1 MKLRYIST
9 PTDLGGAA
17 VPGCGTIHK
26 SEITETLDKLT
37 DDLFLSFDLID
48 YTLGS
53 TGKREYS
60 GDIDLVIDNAWW
72 PHGIGAF
79 RENLD
84 EVFGKDNVSRH
95 GDMLHLKYPIVN
107 YKPEYNEA
115 LPRTGFVQIDFNFG
129 DVGWEKLYHY
139 SAGEKSEYKGG
150 HRNLLIAAICSSVN
164 VEIGPNPYPEDAF
177 CLWVQDRPISTI
189 RWKFGPHGLFRV
201 NRVSQKDRNGVW
213 MRKQKDIDLEGPY
226 KTAWDIRRILF
237 PYSSYKDDLNSFETL
252 MAAVK
257 RNYGMTDQERVWKQ
271 AAFNFYDWPQGRL
284 FEYPEEI
291 AKYLP
296 PSDK

>member
-17 VPGCGTIHK
+17 VSGCGTIHQ
-26 SEITETLDKLT
+26 SEIKETLNKLST
-37 DDLFLSFDLID
+37 ELLLPFDLNE

-60 GDIDLVIDNAWW
+60 GDIDLVVDTGWW
-72 PHGIGAF
+72 HQGIGEF
-79 RENLD
+79 RAILEGR
-84 EVFGKDNVSRH
+84 VGKENVSRH
-95 GDMLHLKYPIVN
+95 GGMLHIKYPIVN
-107 YKPEYNEA
+107 YNFAYKEA

-129 DVGWEKLYHY
+129 DVEWEKLYHY
-139 SAGEKSEYKGG
+139 SAGDNSEYKGG
-150 HRNLLIAAICSSVN
+150 HRNLLIAAICSAVN
-164 VEIGPNPYPEDAF
+164 VEPGPNPYPEDAD

-189 RWKFGPHGLFRV
+189 RWKFGPNGLFRV

-226 KTAWDIRRILF
+226 KTAWDIRNILF
-237 PYSSYKDDLNSFETL
+237 LYNSYKDDLDSLETL

-271 AAFNFYDWPQGRL
+271 AALNFYDWPQGRL

-296 PSDK
+296 TSDK